1 MENKKWDLVA
11 LASIPLIMTLG
22 NSMLIPILPSIS
34 KALGISSF
42 KVSMLI
48 TVYAVVAILL
58 IPIAG
63 YLSDRYGRKKII
75 IPSLIIAAL
84 GGAVSA
90 VAAWML
96 SGTAAYYVILAGRFL
111 QGIGAAG
118 AFPIVIPLVGDM
130 FKEEEEV
137 SKSLGIIETSN
148 TFGKVISP
156 ILGALLGSFIW
167 FLPFI
172 AIPIL
177 CLISIVL
184 VIFLVKTPKS
194 NDNDKQSI
202 REFLKTTK
210 QVLHEKGRWL
220 YAIFAIGGIAM
231 FGVFG
236 VLFYLSETLESTY
249 HLHGVVKGL
258 VLAIPLALLCL
269 SSYLAGKFTGKNKA
283 AKKWTGFAGMAI
295 LTASLIVTGFSAQIY
310 FVVGMMTLGGIGIGM
325 VLPCMDTLL
334 TEGVEKEQRGT
345 ITSLYSSMRF
355 IGVSLGP
362 PVVSLLLGANHW
374 VLFGT
379 LAAVAAVG
387 GLLTLFAVK
396 PEAKEDDT
404 GGNSYRVDFK
414 KPQGLKRKVLSINN
428 GQDLSLIF
436 GYGSGA

>member
-1 MENKKWDLVA
+1 MESKKWDLVA

-22 NSMLIPILPSIS
+22 NSMLIPILPQIS
-34 KALGISSF
+34 KELGISSLM
-42 KVSMLI
+42 VSMLI

-63 YLSDRYGRKKII
+63 YLSDRFGRKKII
-75 IPSLIIAAL
+75 IPSLIIAAA
-84 GGAVSA
+84 GGGVSA
-90 VAAWML
+90 VAAWLMN
-96 SGTAAYYVILAGRFL
+96 GTGAYSVILAGRLL

-118 AFPIVIPLVGDM
+118 AFPIVIPLVSDM

-156 ILGALLGSFIW
+156 ILGAYLGSIIW

-172 AIPIL
+172 TIPAL

-184 VIFLVKTPKS
+184 VIFLVKPPKLKE
-194 NDNDKQSI
+194 NKQSI

-210 QVLHEKGRWL
+210 EVLHEKGRWL

-249 HLHGVVKGL
+249 HLKGVIKGL
-258 VLAIPLALLCL
+258 VLAIPLAGLCL
-269 SSYLAGKFTGKNKA
+269 ASFLAGKFIGNNKA
-283 AKKWTGFAGMAI
+283 GMKWTAFVGMTL
-295 LTASLIVTGFSAQIY
+295 LTAALIITGFSDEIY
-310 FVVGMMTLGGIGIGM
+310 FVVGLMSVGSVGIGLA
-325 VLPCMDTLL
+325 LPSMDTLL

-362 PVVSLLLGANHW
+362 PVVSLLLSANHW
-374 VLFGT
+374 VLFGV
-379 LAAVAAVG
+379 LAAVSGIGA
-387 GLLTLFAVK
+387 LLTFFAVK
-396 PEAKEDDT
+396 PEENKQEGDK
-404 GGNSYRVDFK
+404 GNGPLKMEFK
-414 KPQGLKRKVLSINN
+414 NKSSLTQKNLARK
-428 GQDLSLIF
+428 
-436 GYGSGA
+436 